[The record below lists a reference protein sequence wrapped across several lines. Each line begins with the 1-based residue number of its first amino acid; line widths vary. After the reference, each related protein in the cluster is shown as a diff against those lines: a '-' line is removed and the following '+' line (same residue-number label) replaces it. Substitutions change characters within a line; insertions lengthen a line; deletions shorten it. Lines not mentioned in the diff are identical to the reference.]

1 VTRSERLTAA
11 LVAALFV
18 ALHLPFLPRSLE
30 DLDSINFALGIRRF
44 YVAQHQPHPPGYP
57 IFIALAKAVHL
68 LIGSE
73 AHALALV
80 GIAAGGLA
88 AFALVALYT
97 ELDRQRAR
105 RSLTWLAAIVTL
117 LGPLFWLTAGR
128 PLSDVA
134 GLAAALGVQALAL
147 GATTPS
153 GIALA
158 AAGAAFAAGIRSQV
172 VWLTLPLLAYRLW
185 QMRAAMRPRQHATVV
200 LAFAAGALA
209 WFVPLII
216 ASGGPL
222 AYWRALFSQGAED
235 LSGVKMLATTPT
247 IRQLATV
254 LQYTLLEPWG
264 YFVAGLVVVALALA
278 GVAERLRVA
287 PRALVILAIAFGP
300 YALFDVLFQ
309 ESITTRYAL
318 PLMIPMSYLAVRGCA
333 LAGESGGIVGAVA
346 LAIFCAWTDDI
357 AASQYARMEAPAFR
371 MLADMRTGKE
381 TSEAPASAPVL
392 AMHRRGDLDMRRPIV
407 WAGPPPVSERLP
419 APPKHE
425 WLELVKYWN
434 RGGRSTLWF
443 VADPLRSDLALV
455 GSGTRPRR
463 YRWPLQFPGLIGGV
477 RPNEMDWYVVPPP
490 QWYLGEGWA
499 LTPETAGVARED
511 ARGPGFAPITGWFRH
526 GLQAATLM
534 VGGRNLGLS
543 GQPARVRI
551 AVGDSPVDE
560 LTVAPGFFL
569 RMLSLPAGA
578 AGDGYASVT
587 IEADNKDLAVEQFD
601 AQPAGRV
608 VFGFDQGWHER
619 EYNPATGAVWRWAS
633 DRATIRV
640 RPEGHALAL
649 TLRGEIEEASLS
661 QVTVRSG
668 DRALAHITVGRTF
681 EQTMVLP
688 ADAFRQPESTI
699 TLESTAWYVPAEK
712 HWRSRDRRRLAL
724 KLFECTLT
732 PVS

>member
-44 YVAQHQPHPPGYP
+44 DVAAHQPHPPGYP
-57 IFIALAKAVHL
+57 IYIVLAKALHL

-73 AHALALV
+73 ARVLALV

-97 ELDRQRAR
+97 ELDRDRPR
-105 RSLTWLAAIVTL
+105 RSLTWLAVIVTL

-134 GLAAALGVQALAL
+134 GLAAALGVQALIL
-147 GATTPS
+147 GATTP
-153 GIALA
+153 GAIALA
-158 AAGAAFAAGIRSQV
+158 AAAAACAAGIRSQV

-185 QMRAAMRPRQHATVV
+185 QIRAVMRPRQYATVV
-200 LAFAAGALA
+200 LAFAAGALV

-222 AYWRALFSQGAED
+222 AYWHALFSQGAED

-264 YFVAGLVVVALALA
+264 YFVAGLVVVVLALA
-278 GVAERLRVA
+278 GVGERLRAA
-287 PRALVILAIAFGP
+287 PRALLVLAIAFGP
-300 YALFDVLFQ
+300 YAVFDVLFQ

-333 LAGESGGIVGAVA
+333 LAGESGGIVAAVV
-346 LAIFCAWTDDI
+346 LAMFCAWTDDI
-357 AASQYARMEAPAFR
+357 AASQYSRMEAPAFR
-371 MLADMRTGKE
+371 MLGDMATWKE
-381 TSEAPASAPVL
+381 SSPAPPAAPVL

-407 WAGPPPVSERLP
+407 WAGLPPISERLP

-434 RGGRSTLWF
+434 RGGRAPVWF

-455 GSGTRPRR
+455 GSGARPRR
-463 YRWPLQFPGLIGGV
+463 YRWPLQFTGLIGGV

-511 ARGPGFAPITGWFRH
+511 ARGPGLAPITGWFRRAP
-526 GLQAATLM
+526 GPTTLM

-543 GQPARVRI
+543 GRPAHVRI
-551 AVGDSPVDE
+551 AVDGTSVDD

-569 RMLSLPAGA
+569 RLVTVPAGA
-578 AGDGYASVT
+578 AEGYASVT

-601 AQPAGRV
+601 AEPSGRV
-608 VFGFDQGWHER
+608 VFGFDQGWHEP
-619 EYNPATGAVWRWAS
+619 EYNPSTGALWRWAS

-649 TLRGEIEEASLS
+649 TIRGEIEEATAT

-668 DRALAHITVGRTF
+668 DRALAHFTLGKTF
-681 EQTMVLP
+681 EQTVVLP
-688 ADAFRQPESTI
+688 ADAFGQSESTI
-699 TLESTAWYVPAEK
+699 ALESSAWYVPAETR
-712 HWRSRDRRRLAL
+712 WRSHDRRRLAL